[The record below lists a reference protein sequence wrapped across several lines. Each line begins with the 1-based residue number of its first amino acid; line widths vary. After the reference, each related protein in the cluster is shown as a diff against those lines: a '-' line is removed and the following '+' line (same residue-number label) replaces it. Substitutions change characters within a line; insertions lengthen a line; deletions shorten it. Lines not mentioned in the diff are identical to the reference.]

1 MISHSRRIE
10 ALPSNIN
17 QTDFSAHTFIYAHP
31 FHQNTISLLLIFLF
45 SYGSPCF
52 SLFHIKNQKFSNF
65 PTIRIVNLFNSFT
78 LNSLSN
84 FVHFFKR
91 VKFFNSK
98 FYLLLYIFWW
108 HRTRPG
114 YQGLV
119 ALLSLRFRENF
130 QFKWE
135 SGSFGLK
142 RLNWKCCRYGREEQV
157 VGNERRVRERGRDF
171 SSIL

>member
-1 MISHSRRIE
+1 MGLHVFLFFTLKTRNSLIF
-10 ALPSNIN
+10 P
-17 QTDFSAHTFIYAHP
+17 P
-31 FHQNTISLLLIFLF
+31 FELLIYLTH
-45 SYGSPCF
+45 SHWTVY
-52 SLFHIKNQKFSNF
+52 Q
-65 PTIRIVNLFNSFT
+65 
-78 LNSLSN
+78 N
-84 FVHFFKR
+84 FVHFFLR
-91 VKFFNSK
+91 GSNFLIQN

-142 RLNWKCCRYGREEQV
+142 RSSWKCCRYGREEQV

>member
-1 MISHSRRIE
+1 M

-65 PTIRIVNLFNSFT
+65 PTTRFVNLFNSFT

-84 FVHFFKR
+84 FVLFFKR

-98 FYLLLYIFWW
+98 ILFIIIVNVYYVMGFRPFRPNYFTCTAHLYLYCTLLVPHTYASYLYKALMYIF
-108 HRTRPG
+108 
-114 YQGLV
+114 
-119 ALLSLRFRENF
+119 SLRNTI
-130 QFKWE
+130 Q
-135 SGSFGLK
+135 S
-142 RLNWKCCRYGREEQV
+142 
-157 VGNERRVRERGRDF
+157 
-171 SSIL
+171 SSISNMVSEPLL